1 MKLVKIFVFN
11 HFFNQQFVLLFLI
24 IAKTLEKVDNFDKFF
39 NKHLFK

>member
-24 IAKTLEKVDNFDKFF
+24 IAKKENLRKSGQF
-39 NKHLFK
+39 